1 VLGSARDEARSATA
15 DKRSN
20 TQEAIYEMMT
30 RVVGSLARYLALAFF
45 AALVLYPLLLIV
57 STAVKDPLDV
67 TADPFALFS
76 SVNLQ
81 NFIDAWTLGGF
92 GGYFWN
98 TVVITAL
105 TLLGTLALSVL
116 AGYAL
121 ARLYFPGR
129 NVIFL
134 LFITGLMFP
143 FFSVMIPLFYELRD
157 VGILGTK
164 AGLILVL
171 IAGAGGFGLPIG
183 VFLMRSFYMDLP
195 EELADAARV
204 DGANEFQV
212 FWRIMLPLSGPGVA
226 VLAVLVFFQTWNAFI
241 QPLLYLPGS
250 ENQVLATGLYLFAS
264 GRTQEYELIAAGS
277 LIMVVPV
284 VVFFLIFQRLFV
296 RGLTAGAL
304 K

>member
-1 VLGSARDEARSATA
+1 
-15 DKRSN
+15 
-20 TQEAIYEMMT
+20 MMY
-30 RVVGSLARYLALAFF
+30 RLVGSSAKYLGLVFF

-67 TADPFALFS
+67 TANPFALFS
-76 SVNLQ
+76 SVNLV
-81 NFIDAWTLGGF
+81 NFVDAWTLGGF

-98 TVVITAL
+98 TVIITAF
-105 TLLGTLALSVL
+105 TLLGTVALSVL

-121 ARLYFPGR
+121 ARLHLPGR
-129 NVIFL
+129 GIVFFVFML
-134 LFITGLMFP
+134 GLMFP
-143 FFSVMIPLFYELRD
+143 FFSVVIPLFYELRD
-157 VGILGTK
+157 LGLLGTK
-164 AGLILVL
+164 AGVILVL
-171 IAGAGGFGLPIG
+171 IAGAGGFGVPIG

-204 DGANEFQV
+204 DGATEFQV
-212 FWRIMLPLSGPGVA
+212 FRSIMLPLSGPGVA
-226 VLAVLVFFQTWNAFI
+226 VLSVLVFFQTWNVFAV
-241 QPLLYLPGS
+241 PLLFLPGS

-264 GRTQEYELIAAGS
+264 GRTQEYEYIAAGS

>member
-1 VLGSARDEARSATA
+1 
-15 DKRSN
+15 
-20 TQEAIYEMMT
+20 MMS

-129 NVIFL
+129 NLVFL

-277 LIMVVPV
+277 LIMVIPV

>member
-1 VLGSARDEARSATA
+1 
-15 DKRSN
+15 
-20 TQEAIYEMMT
+20 MMT

>member
-1 VLGSARDEARSATA
+1 
-15 DKRSN
+15 
-20 TQEAIYEMMT
+20 MMY
-30 RVVGSLARYLALAFF
+30 RLVGSLSKYLALGFF

-67 TADPFALFS
+67 TANPFALFS
-76 SVNLQ
+76 SVNLV
-81 NFIDAWTLGGF
+81 NFVDAWTLGGF

-98 TVVITAL
+98 TVIITAL
-105 TLLGTLALSVL
+105 TLLGTVALSVL

-129 NVIFL
+129 NLVFVIF
-134 LFITGLMFP
+134 IIGLMFP

-157 VGILGTK
+157 IGLLGTK
-164 AGLILVL
+164 IGLVL
-171 IAGAGGFGLPIG
+171 VLVAGAGGFGVPIG

-204 DGANEFQV
+204 EGCTEWQV
-212 FWRIMLPLSGPGVA
+212 FRYVMLPLSGPGVA

-241 QPLLYLPGS
+241 QPLLYLPGT

-264 GRTQEYELIAAGS
+264 GRTQEYEYIAAGS
-277 LIMVVPV
+277 LIMVIPV

>member
-1 VLGSARDEARSATA
+1 
-15 DKRSN
+15 
-20 TQEAIYEMMT
+20 MMH

-76 SVNLQ
+76 SVHLQ
-81 NFIDAWTLGGF
+81 NFYDAWTLGGF

-98 TVVITAL
+98 TVLITAL
-105 TLLGTLALSVL
+105 TVLGTLALSVL

-129 NVIFL
+129 NLIFL
-134 LFITGLMFP
+134 VFIIGLMFP

-157 VGILGTK
+157 IGLLATR

-171 IAGAGGFGLPIG
+171 IAGAGGFGVPIG

-226 VLAVLVFFQTWNAFI
+226 VLAVLVFFQTWNTFLPA
-241 QPLLYLPGS
+241 LLYLPGS
-250 ENQVLATGLYLFAS
+250 ENQVLASGLYLFAS

>member
-1 VLGSARDEARSATA
+1 MGSTSF
-15 DKRSN
+15 
-20 TQEAIYEMMT
+20 
-30 RVVGSLARYLALAFF
+30 GSSRLIGAFARYVALGIF
-45 AALVLYPLLLIV
+45 AVVVAYPLLLVV
-57 STAVKDPLDV
+57 STALKDPLDV

-76 SVNLQ
+76 SLNPI
-81 NFIDAWTLGGF
+81 NFVDAWTLGGF
-92 GGYFWN
+92 GEYFWN
-98 TVVITAL
+98 TAVITAL
-105 TLLGTLALSVL
+105 TLVGTVALSVL

-121 ARLYFPGR
+121 ARLYLPGR
-129 NVIFL
+129 NILFL

-157 VGILGTK
+157 LGLLGSKVGLS
-164 AGLILVL
+164 LVL
-171 IAGAGGFGLPIG
+171 IAGAAGFGLPIG

-204 DGANEFQV
+204 DGASEWQV

-226 VLAVLVFFQTWNAFI
+226 VLTVLVFFQTWNAFF
-241 QPLLYLPGS
+241 QPLVYLPGA
-250 ENQVLATGLYLFAS
+250 ENRVLATGLYFFAS
-264 GRTQEYELIAAGS
+264 GRTTEYELTAAGS

-284 VVFFLIFQRLFV
+284 VVVFLAFQRLFV

>member
-1 VLGSARDEARSATA
+1 
-15 DKRSN
+15 
-20 TQEAIYEMMT
+20 MMT

-129 NVIFL
+129 NLIFL

-143 FFSVMIPLFYELRD
+143 FFSVMIPIFYELRD

>member
-1 VLGSARDEARSATA
+1 
-15 DKRSN
+15 
-20 TQEAIYEMMT
+20 MMY

-57 STAVKDPLDV
+57 STALKDPLDI

-76 SVNLQ
+76 SVNPQ

-98 TVVITAL
+98 TAVITAL
-105 TLLGTLALSVL
+105 TLLGTLVLSVL

-129 NVIFL
+129 NLVFL
-134 LFITGLMFP
+134 VFITGLMFP

-157 VGILGTK
+157 TGLLGTK
-164 AGLILVL
+164 AGLSLVL

-212 FWRIMLPLSGPGVA
+212 FWRVMLPLSGPGVA
-226 VLAVLVFFQTWNAFI
+226 VLAVLVFFQTWNAFL

-277 LIMVVPV
+277 LIMVIPV

>member
-1 VLGSARDEARSATA
+1 
-15 DKRSN
+15 
-20 TQEAIYEMMT
+20 MMS

-67 TADPFALFS
+67 SADPFALFS

-129 NVIFL
+129 NLIFL

-277 LIMVVPV
+277 LIMVIPV